1 MADDKIVKKELLDKE
16 QEFINAQN
24 KNNWAAYLAFITADT
39 RIYRPCSAPFITD
52 EQRNQLFS
60 GADKKFSYQTIDAV
74 VASSGDLGYAYG
86 KAIIAIKNDGN
97 TKTLNGNYLRIWKK
111 EDGTNWK
118 LVLDLVNIAR

>member
-1 MADDKIVKKELLDKE
+1 
-16 QEFINAQN
+16 
-24 KNNWAAYLAFITADT
+24 
-39 RIYRPCSAPFITD
+39 
-52 EQRNQLFS
+52 LFS
-60 GADKKFSYQTIDAV
+60 GADKKFSYQTIDAL

-118 LVLDLVNIAR
+118 LVLDLVNIVR